1 MTFIRKFVRKNKDG
15 TIKTYY
21 AEVESR
27 WVEGKIVQS
36 YIRPLGTDPNAPN
49 TIPIDGMHFSYIAT
63 RLMQGDLTA
72 NELIEMVEKMGHKVH
87 LGDLEAVGIKYS
99 FKKNSMTLS
108 LFPVRQ
114 SKTQKT
120 ARNAEQN
127 SRQKKRTKGK

>member
-27 WVEGKIVQS
+27 WVDGKIVQS

-49 TIPIDGMHFSYIAT
+49 TIPIDGMHFGYIAT

-87 LGDLEAVGIKYS
+87 VGDLEAVGIKYN
-99 FKKNSMTLS
+99 FKKNNMTLS

-114 SKTQKT
+114 SRTQNT
-120 ARNAEQN
+120 VQNAGQS
-127 SRQKKRTKGK
+127 SRQKRRTKEK